1 MEEEAGLI
9 RSEPSLRRALDRLQA
24 VKQEDLPRMQVADLR
39 IFNYEL
45 QDAVEVGS
53 MVEVAELVARAAL
66 LRTESRGHHFRSDHP
81 REDEGWRKH
90 TLLKKR
96 GEEVLCSSVPV
107 IRL

>member
-1 MEEEAGLI
+1 
-9 RSEPSLRRALDRLQA
+9 
-24 VKQEDLPRMQVADLR
+24 MQVADLR

-45 QDAVEVGS
+45 QDAVEVGF

-66 LRTESRGHHFRSDHP
+66 LRTESRGHHFRSDYP

-90 TLLKKR
+90 TLLQKR